1 MKKNGQSKKRKKYP
15 VVVRD
20 FDINSPVLDRPT
32 RWKIKSTGDLNI
44 TNHLDL
50 FDIYRMFLPTLS
62 EYIFFSSSHRV
73 FTKINHMLG
82 HKISL
87 KFQRKFYKVIFLHSR
102 VKLEINT
109 ISWRLLNELWVKEE
123 NTGEIRNY
131 FKMNDNEHTTY

>member
-15 VVVRD
+15 VIVRD

-62 EYIFFSSSHRV
+62 EYIFK
-73 FTKINHMLG
+73 FT
-82 HKISL
+82 
-87 KFQRKFYKVIFLHSR
+87 
-102 VKLEINT
+102 
-109 ISWRLLNELWVKEE
+109 
-123 NTGEIRNY
+123 
-131 FKMNDNEHTTY
+131 